1 MLRAMKRAAASIA
14 LLVAL
19 SGCDWLPPPP
29 PPSIAAAAGSSGSAG
44 SGGSGGPGGST
55 ATASSSGTN
64 GAGGSALVCP
74 VCEAVEQTG
83 VLASPAQIEVS
94 GIVAS
99 LAHKDVF
106 YVHNDSGDVARFFA
120 IDSAGAALATFAV
133 SGAQAIDWE
142 DIARGPCPTG
152 TCIFLGDIG
161 DNQSKRSAYAVY
173 RVTEPTTIADASL
186 VAETLPF
193 TYPDGSHNAETLL
206 ADPATGGLFVVTK
219 TVGTSSVY
227 AFPLPL
233 TPGKSVVLKKAGDL
247 SLPIMPALITGGDVH
262 PGGRGVLIRTYSDVW
277 LFPQAQGMSVVDA
290 LLGTPCAEPAPIES
304 QGEAIGWLASGAGYL
319 TTSEGVGAPIH
330 RVKCVVP

>member
-1 MLRAMKRAAASIA
+1 MKRAAASIA

-19 SGCDWLPPPP
+19 SACDWLPPPP
-29 PPSIAAAAGSSGSAG
+29 PPSSVGAAGSSGSGG
-44 SGGSGGPGGST
+44 SGGSGGSTST
-55 ATASSSGTN
+55 ATSTGT
-64 GAGGSALVCP
+64 GGSALACAM
-74 VCEAVEQTG
+74 CDAVEQTG
-83 VLASPAQIEVS
+83 SLASAAQIEVS

-99 LAHKDVF
+99 LTHKDVF

-120 IDSAGAALATFAV
+120 IDSTGKSLATFAV
-133 SGAQAIDWE
+133 SGAQAVDWE
-142 DIARGPCPTG
+142 DIARGPCPAG
-152 TCIFLGDIG
+152 TCLYLGDIG
-161 DNQSKRSAYAVY
+161 DNASSRSAYAVY
-173 RVTEPTTIADASL
+173 RVTEPTTIGDASL
-186 VAETLPF
+186 AAETLPF

-206 ADPATGGLFVVTK
+206 ADPATGGLYVVTK

-247 SLPIMPALITGGDVH
+247 SLPVMPALITGGDVH

-290 LLGTPCAEPAPIES
+290 LLGTPCAEPAPNDS
-304 QGEAIGWLASGAGYL
+304 QGEAIGWLASGAGYM
-319 TTSEGVGAPIH
+319 TTSEGANAPIH